1 MSEYK
6 QLARSEWLT
15 ESDWLDNLKQN
26 EKAIARLN
34 AILNRTP
41 TSEDGETV
49 FATVED
55 AMEVYTILFTAWSG
69 GKESLDTLTEYMESH
84 EDRAI
89 THASIKNIT
98 ERKGD
103 EFFVED
109 AKVEGVPILMARTT

>member
-6 QLARSEWLT
+6 QLAQSEWLT
-15 ESDWLDNLKQN
+15 EGDWLDNLKQN

-89 THASIKNIT
+89 THASIQNIT

-109 AKVEGVPILMARTT
+109 AKVEGEPILMARTT